1 MDRRA
6 GQPGFVQGDRVLVAV
21 LLRRLSGGKVR
32 GEWAPAS
39 VKSQPAEVLS
49 CIVTAV
55 FASSYGVELSLP
67 GAGKDKILIGLTI
80 GNRRASRSQIGVSLK
95 AAIS

>member
-6 GQPGFVQGDRVLVAV
+6 GQPGSYKVTGVGCSPLKETFRGQG
-21 LLRRLSGGKVR
+21 S

-67 GAGKDKILIGLTI
+67 GAGLTI
-80 GNRRASRSQIGVSLK
+80 GNRRASRSQIGVSRK